1 MAQKE
6 NAKSLAETLRL
17 VIDYDTLEAKLLSAE
32 EAKLY
37 LAERPDNWLYVM
49 DEGMLTE
56 VNGALE
62 AVKDKFRG
70 LERVLSKAEVQ
81 FG

>member
-1 MAQKE
+1 MALKE
-6 NAKSLAETLRL
+6 NAQSVAKTLRL

-32 EAKLY
+32 EAQLY
-37 LAERPDNWLYVM
+37 LAERPDNWLYAV

-56 VNGALE
+56 VNSALE
-62 AVKDKFRG
+62 SVKDTFRG
-70 LERVLSKAEVQ
+70 LERVLAKAEVQ